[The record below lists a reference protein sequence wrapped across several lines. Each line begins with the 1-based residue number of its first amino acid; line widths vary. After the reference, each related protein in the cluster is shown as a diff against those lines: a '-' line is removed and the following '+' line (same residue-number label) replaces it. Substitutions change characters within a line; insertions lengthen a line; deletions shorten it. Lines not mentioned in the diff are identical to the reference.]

1 MFMSQLDRLKN
12 TEELGMSVGKWVRM
26 HATEY
31 LIKFTALG
39 NFVDKYNSVEKMC
52 YIEW

>member
-1 MFMSQLDRLKN
+1 MFMSQLERLKN
-12 TEELGMSVGKWVRM
+12 TEELGMSARKWAGM

-31 LIKFTALG
+31 LIKFIVLG